1 MHASSLII
9 LAIASTLFTLP
20 AIAQPTS
27 SSMAPATPSGAGRG
41 MGRPADCSKA
51 ADPAQCEARR
61 AAHEQ
66 ALAACRDRIGGE
78 RRQCMHQHA
87 QQIDCARARVP
98 QQCEA
103 RKRAYAAC
111 QELGGPDFKRCVQEK
126 MPTVD
131 CSQAADP
138 ARCQRHQ
145 KARELCRDK
154 LGPEHRQCLRDTL
167 ATPAR

>member
-1 MHASSLII
+1 
-9 LAIASTLFTLP
+9 
-20 AIAQPTS
+20 
-27 SSMAPATPSGAGRG
+27 
-41 MGRPADCSKA
+41 
-51 ADPAQCEARR
+51 
-61 AAHEQ
+61 
-66 ALAACRDRIGGE
+66 
-78 RRQCMHQHA
+78 
-87 QQIDCARARVP
+87 
-98 QQCEA
+98 
-103 RKRAYAAC
+103 
-111 QELGGPDFKRCVQEK
+111 